1 MIDWTKQPVLLGKK
15 MFTTAQQALRDLN
28 SRIGQLAD
36 LTTEDK
42 SNVVNAISEA
52 HADAETAYNYAQ
64 QIEGQLSELEGE
76 LKPLNTI
83 GTYTYSATSIEANTA
98 ATVSPQTTSIP
109 EGYTAIAV
117 LSVASGESGAVIESV
132 NAQTGDIRI
141 FNTVST
147 GPLRVTPT
155 LTVLCVKNAFFT
167 ASVE

>member
-28 SRIGQLAD
+28 SRIGQLSD

-42 SNVVNAISEA
+42 SNVVNAVSEA
-52 HADAETAYNYAQ
+52 HDDAETAYHYAQ
-64 QIEGQLSELEGE
+64 QIEAQLSELEDN
-76 LKPLNTI
+76 LMPFMTV
-83 GTYTYSATSIEANTA
+83 GTYTYSATSVEASSGVTIAAQTA
-98 ATVSPQTTSIP
+98 SIP

-117 LSVASGESGAVIESV
+117 LSATSGESRAVIGSV

-155 LTVLCVKNAFFT
+155 ISVLCVKSAFFT